1 MIELVKA
8 RRSSMV
14 RLGLRLGASVG
25 LALLVTSQAQAQ
37 SAPGAEAP
45 AAEPAPAD
53 NNNDIIVTA
62 QRRSE
67 RLESVPVAITALTVP
82 EIVDRREL
90 VLRSGETQVLIS
102 DNHLWAEALKNE
114 IARNLGAHLARAEG
128 TTGVFLPGEKNQAAA
143 EIKLAVDI
151 LRFESVL
158 GGNATLEARWNIA
171 RQGATPVSGHALI
184 QEPANAP
191 GYDALVEAHSRA
203 LARLSDK
210 IAATLNP

>member
-1 MIELVKA
+1 MKISPAV
-8 RRSSMV
+8 
-14 RLGLRLGASVG
+14 
-25 LALLVTSQAQAQ
+25 LALFATAFIAACSTSAKTYYYTLGISPAEQ
-37 SAPGAEAP
+37 SREASSK
-45 AAEPAPAD
+45 AAVVNSARPR
-53 NNNDIIVTA
+53 I
-62 QRRSE
+62 
-67 RLESVPVAITALTVP
+67 AITALTVP

-114 IARNLGAHLARAEG
+114 IARNLGAHLARAAG
-128 TTGVFLPGEKNQAAA
+128 TMGVLLPGQKNQAAA

-158 GGNATLEARWNIA
+158 GGNATLEARWNIV
-171 RQGATPVSGHALI
+171 RQGVATPVSGHALI

-191 GYDALVEAHSRA
+191 GYDALVEAHNRA